1 MGVAFP
7 LLQALQRVNKRL
19 LEENPAESLLFDVV
33 VITTDSQQQQQSSR
47 IISSTRHYGNLTLTS
62 SSSSSTR
69 HYGNLTLTISSSSTR
84 HYGNL
89 TLTLSSIIHY
99 SNLTLTISSSTRHYG
114 NLTLTLSSS
123 STRHYG
129 NLTLTI
135 SSSSTR
141 HYGNLTLTIS
151 SSTRHYGNLTLT
163 ISSIIHYSNLTL
175 TISSS
180 TRHYGNLTLT
190 ISSTRHYGNLTLT
203 ISSTRHYG
211 LEVSRFCFSSEEDF
225 VESLQKNNVQLFL
238 STDSNEAP
246 QASQKGVLSA
256 LLDRQEAPSEQLRVM
271 FCGDDVNRPD
281 AGPMPASRQA
291 AQNFSAQLGEMRQ
304 RFSMSDSPLRIVL
317 VTSHGGRESCGA
329 LRTLRS
335 HGVNVDEAYCLAGAP
350 RSPILSV
357 VRPHFLLSDGFSGLE
372 D

>member
-1 MGVAFP
+1 MVSTIQNTDVKQKDADRAVVVAVTSRAVFESGADGDDVYGMGVAFP

-33 VITTDSQQQQQSSR
+33 LITTDSQQQQQSCR
-47 IISSTRHYGNLTLTS
+47 IISSTRHY
-62 SSSSSTR
+62 
-69 HYGNLTLTISSSSTR
+69 
-84 HYGNL
+84 
-89 TLTLSSIIHY
+89 
-99 SNLTLTISSSTRHYG
+99 
-114 NLTLTLSSS
+114 
-123 STRHYG
+123 
-129 NLTLTI
+129 
-135 SSSSTR
+135 
-141 HYGNLTLTIS
+141 
-151 SSTRHYGNLTLT
+151 
-163 ISSIIHYSNLTL
+163 
-175 TISSS
+175 
-180 TRHYGNLTLT
+180 
-190 ISSTRHYGNLTLT
+190 
-203 ISSTRHYG
+203 
-211 LEVSRFCFSSEEDF
+211 
-225 VESLQKNNVQLFL
+225 
-238 STDSNEAP
+238 
-246 QASQKGVLSA
+246 GVLSA

-271 FCGDDVNRPD
+271 FCGDAVNRPD

-304 RFSMSDSPLRIVL
+304 RFGMSDSPLRIVL

>member
-1 MGVAFP
+1 MVSTIQNTDVKQKDADRAVVVAVTSRAVFESGADGDDVYGMGVAFP

-33 VITTDSQQQQQSSR
+33 LITTDSQQQQQSCR
-47 IISSTRHYGNLTLTS
+47 I
-62 SSSSSTR
+62 
-69 HYGNLTLTISSSSTR
+69 
-84 HYGNL
+84 
-89 TLTLSSIIHY
+89 
-99 SNLTLTISSSTRHYG
+99 
-114 NLTLTLSSS
+114 
-123 STRHYG
+123 
-129 NLTLTI
+129 
-135 SSSSTR
+135 
-141 HYGNLTLTIS
+141 
-151 SSTRHYGNLTLT
+151 
-163 ISSIIHYSNLTL
+163 
-175 TISSS
+175 
-180 TRHYGNLTLT
+180 
-190 ISSTRHYGNLTLT
+190 

-271 FCGDDVNRPD
+271 FCGDAVNRPD

-304 RFSMSDSPLRIVL
+304 RFGMSDSPLRIVL